1 MLVIQQNVP
10 MLAFRKI
17 VSFSNGI
24 IERMSI
30 NLKGWKAWAQN
41 WSLPSY
47 SFYSNYLTLLSLS
60 LFENRDD
67 YYLNVGV
74 GILNT
79 LKSLRVALSA
89 GTLTKTSSYLIDL
102 AYENIGS
109 SQ

>member
-1 MLVIQQNVP
+1 
-10 MLAFRKI
+10 
-17 VSFSNGI
+17 
-24 IERMSI
+24 MSI
-30 NLKGWKAWAQN
+30 NLKGRKVWAQN

-60 LFENRDD
+60 YLFENRDD
-67 YYLNVGV
+67 YYLSVGV

-79 LKSLRVALSA
+79 LKSLRVAPSA
-89 GTLTKTSSYLIDL
+89 GTLTKTSFYLIAF

>member
-1 MLVIQQNVP
+1 
-10 MLAFRKI
+10 
-17 VSFSNGI
+17 
-24 IERMSI
+24 MSI
-30 NLKGWKAWAQN
+30 NLKGRKAWAQN

-60 LFENRDD
+60 YLFENRDD
-67 YYLNVGV
+67 YYLSVGV

-79 LKSLRVALSA
+79 LKSLRVAPSA
-89 GTLTKTSSYLIDL
+89 GTLTKTSFYLIAF